1 MPKKPSKKVKTNQEK
16 AVSPLEKE
24 VIKIIEKHDKNLT
37 KKDIKDIIETAMPNL
52 DRLIANKVK
61 EHFTVIA
68 EHIQETFKIYK
79 K

>member
-1 MPKKPSKKVKTNQEK
+1 MPSQKVKTNQEK

-24 VIKIIEKHDKNLT
+24 VIKIIEKYNKTLI
-37 KKDIKDIIETAMPNL
+37 KKDIKDIITAAMPNL

-68 EHIQETFKIYK
+68 EHIQTKFKIYK